1 MNMNIK
7 DYYYHTLSKD
17 DSIKSLEVFD
27 KVLKDNKLKSQ
38 NMLGNKK
45 IKFNG
50 LDYISLAFY
59 IDSDNFD
66 GFIINENDFNK
77 SDLSKIFDNYF
88 EYLNYMNLD
97 KNIFKPISREKFFEE
112 NHTNDKKEYY
122 KYLDSITRTYPIDI
136 QYLYNKTHDVVYKYI
151 LDKINR
157 NILYCYKSDNC
168 FDLYIRN
175 SKGITLMFHKSIDTV
190 NVNIIPN
197 LPSNIE
203 EYLVEKISNLEVRY
217 SNMSGEVQV
226 KDYIDIK
233 DCVGVII
240 SNNININDV
249 KSIINKNNEN
259 IKIYKL
265 VNNELIEIDN

>member
-1 MNMNIK
+1 
-7 DYYYHTLSKD
+7 
-17 DSIKSLEVFD
+17 
-27 KVLKDNKLKSQ
+27 
-38 NMLGNKK
+38 
-45 IKFNG
+45 
-50 LDYISLAFY
+50 
-59 IDSDNFD
+59 
-66 GFIINENDFNK
+66 
-77 SDLSKIFDNYF
+77 
-88 EYLNYMNLD
+88 
-97 KNIFKPISREKFFEE
+97 
-112 NHTNDKKEYY
+112 
-122 KYLDSITRTYPIDI
+122 
-136 QYLYNKTHDVVYKYI
+136 
-151 LDKINR
+151 
-157 NILYCYKSDNC
+157 
-168 FDLYIRN
+168 
-175 SKGITLMFHKSIDTV
+175 MFHKSIDTV

-217 SNMSGEVQV
+217 SNMLGEVQV